1 MKVVYIEA
9 NFYLQCVALYSKNG
23 LEDAKKKSKLTAQ
36 LLLLIFPEKKLASHF
51 KPNQLK
57 LECFVV

>member
-23 LEDAKKKSKLTAQ
+23 LEDAKKSKLTAQ
-36 LLLLIFPEKKLASHF
+36 LLLLIFPEKNLHPTLSQT
-51 KPNQLK
+51 N
-57 LECFVV
+57 